1 MLKADNLELTTD
13 ITCRYKY
20 AKCFKFF
27 RHTVYEIRKGVHE
40 YKNKNAYVRYRCC
53 YILRPVCYPLAQ
65 MVHIQM
71 SMLVYETGKY
81 IGNMCL
87 QKIKKIKKSLLEII
101 FWKNFDHNQSFF
113 LATCFII
120 FGGGYLFLD
129 WKNLILL
136 TFVFF

>member
-27 RHTVYEIRKGVHE
+27 RHTVQEIRKGVHE
-40 YKNKNAYVRYRCC
+40 YKNKNTYVRYKCC

-71 SMLVYETGKY
+71 SMLVHETGKC
-81 IGNMCL
+81 IGKMCL
-87 QKIKKIKKSLLEII
+87 QKIKKSLSEII
-101 FWKNFDHNQSFF
+101 FWKNFDHNWSCF
-113 LATCFII
+113 LANCFII
-120 FGGGYLFLD
+120 FWGVYLFLD